1 MVPARPHT
9 TTEFSKHA
17 IDPFP
22 PNPAAKPDA
31 RKKAETTPEKSKVLD
46 LLDGGKKP
54 SRRERQ
60 RKEAEPVVP
69 VPSALD
75 EKKANA
81 LDLFTDEKK
90 PKVRKTTRTGKEVLG
105 SISKILD
112 KDDAAMVPAV
122 PVAAAAPV
130 VEAAPEIPEDEISDD
145 PKLII
150 IKPPILIPE
159 LAARLGLKPFM
170 IMKDLIALGVF
181 PAPNQPLEPE
191 VAAKVCEL
199 HGFHFEREK
208 RDKEKGFHK
217 VEEVIKEPELPVE
230 EPKDLLKNRPPIITI
245 MGHVDHGKTS
255 ILDFLRKTKIT
266 AGEAGGITQHI
277 GAYQVIH
284 NEQEITFLDT
294 PGHAIFSDMRARGA
308 DITDIVVLVV
318 AANDGI
324 MPQTV
329 EAIQHAKKAKKTI
342 IVAINKCDLP
352 SANVDRVKSQL
363 AENGLQTTD
372 FGGDTEFAAVSAV
385 TGQGM
390 DDLLDLMALQ
400 AEVLEL
406 QANPKANAR
415 AAVIEARVV
424 PGRGT
429 TATVIVESGTLKVG
443 TPFIC
448 GPYAGKVRSLIN
460 DRGVAVKSAHPGMPV
475 EVIGFEELPN
485 VGDHITEMKTEREAK
500 SLAGERQ
507 EAQRLTRLKPQHR
520 NRMED
525 LYSMVRDGGGKA
537 QLKLILKCD
546 VQGSVEAIKKAVL
559 AIVSDKVECSFITA
573 AAGPITESD
582 ISFADSTD
590 AIVLGFNVK
599 VEAKAVKSAKA
610 AEVEIKLYS
619 VVYELIDQVRE
630 AMLGLLEPLT
640 RETVIGHAEVR
651 QIFKL
656 NRGKVAGSF
665 VTDGR
670 IHRKAHA
677 RVIRGGTP
685 VFDGRMSTLRRFKDE
700 VEEVRTNFECGI
712 RLGEFNEYEEG
723 DIIECYKLEK
733 YAQTL

>member
-1 MVPARPHT
+1 MPKN
-9 TTEFSKHA
+9 S
-17 IDPFP
+17 DSS
-22 PNPAAKPDA
+22 
-31 RKKAETTPEKSKVLD
+31 PEKDKVLD
-46 LLDGGKKP
+46 LLETTPKP

-60 RKEAEPVVP
+60 RKEAET
-69 VPSALD
+69 PSLEPSKLEIAKS
-75 EKKANA
+75 EA
-81 LDLFTDEKK
+81 LDLFSEEKK
-90 PKVRKTTRTGKEVLG
+90 PKVRKTSAPPKTVIG
-105 SISKILD
+105 SISKILERD
-112 KDDAAMVPAV
+112 DPAMVKTPAPAPVAIAAAVTDEGADDDA
-122 PVAAAAPV
+122 
-130 VEAAPEIPEDEISDD
+130 SSD
-145 PKLII
+145 PKLIV
-150 IKPPILIPE
+150 IKPPIMIPE
-159 LAARLGLKPFM
+159 LAARLGLKPFN
-170 IMKDLIALGVF
+170 IMADLIKIGVF
-181 PAPNQPLEPE
+181 PAPNQPLEPD
-191 VAAKVCEL
+191 VAAKICEI
-199 HGFHFEREK
+199 HGFIFEREK
-208 RDKEKGFHK
+208 RDKDKGFHK
-217 VEEVIKEPELPVE
+217 VEEVIVEPELPAE
-230 EPKDLLKNRPPIITI
+230 EPEDLLKIRPPTVTI

-255 ILDFLRKTKIT
+255 ILDFFRKSKVVS
-266 AGEAGGITQHI
+266 GEAGGITQHI

-284 NEQEITFLDT
+284 NDREITFLDT

-308 DITDIVVLVV
+308 DITDIVVIVV

-324 MPQTV
+324 MPQTL
-329 EAIQHAKKAKKTI
+329 EAINHAKKARKTI
-342 IVAINKCDLP
+342 IVALNKCDLP
-352 SANVDRVKSQL
+352 SANLDRVKSQL

-372 FGGDTEFAAVSAV
+372 FGGDTEFAEVSAI

-390 DDLLDLMALQ
+390 ETLLELIDLQ

-406 QANPKANAR
+406 KANPKATTR

-443 TPFIC
+443 MPFIC
-448 GPYAGKVRSLIN
+448 GPYSGKVRSLIN
-460 DRGVAVKSAHPGMPV
+460 DRGEAVKSAHPGMPV

-485 VGDHITEMKTEREAK
+485 VGDHLTEMKSEREAK
-500 SLAGERQ
+500 TLAGERQ
-507 EAQRLTRLKPQHR
+507 EKERLARLKPQHR

-559 AIVSDKVECSFITA
+559 AIDSEKVECSFITA

-582 ISFADSTD
+582 VAYASSTE
-590 AIVLGFNVK
+590 AIILGFNVK

-610 AEVEIKLYS
+610 ADVEIKLYS

-656 NRGKVAGSF
+656 NRGRVAGSF

-677 RVIRGGTP
+677 RVIRGGIP

-700 VEEVRTNFECGI
+700 VEEVRQNFECGI

-723 DIIECYKLEK
+723 DIIECYKLDK
-733 YAQTL
+733 VPQTL

>member
-1 MVPARPHT
+1 MPENSESSP
-9 TTEFSKHA
+9 
-17 IDPFP
+17 
-22 PNPAAKPDA
+22 
-31 RKKAETTPEKSKVLD
+31 KKTKVLD
-46 LLDGGKKP
+46 LLEAPKKP

-60 RKEAEPVVP
+60 RKEAEVVP
-69 VPSALD
+69 PAPSVLD
-75 EKKANA
+75 AQKANA
-81 LDLFTDEKK
+81 LDLFAEEKK
-90 PKVRKTTRTGKEVLG
+90 PKVRKSTRTGKAVLG
-105 SISKILD
+105 TISKILD
-112 KDDAAMVPAV
+112 AEEPAV
-122 PVAAAAPV
+122 ITEEKVIASPAPVAVEV
-130 VEAAPEIPEDEISDD
+130 VANNATEEVSDD
-145 PKLII
+145 PKLIV
-150 IKPPILIPE
+150 IKPPILIPA
-159 LAARLGLKPFM
+159 LAARLGLKPFN
-170 IMKDLIALGVF
+170 IMADLIKIGVF

-191 VAAKVCEL
+191 IAAKICEI
-199 HGFHFEREK
+199 HGFVFEREK
-208 RDKEKGFHK
+208 RDKDKGVHK
-217 VEEVIKEPELPVE
+217 EVVVIKEPEIVVAEPV
-230 EPKDLLKNRPPIITI
+230 DLLKYRPPIVTI

-255 ILDFLRKTKIT
+255 ILDFFRKSKVVS
-266 AGEAGGITQHI
+266 GEAGGITQHI

-284 NEQEITFLDT
+284 NDQEITFLDT

-308 DITDIVVLVV
+308 DITDIVIIVV

-324 MPQTV
+324 MPQTL
-329 EAIQHAKKAKKTI
+329 EAIKHAKKAKKTI

-372 FGGDTEFAAVSAV
+372 FGGDTEFAEVSALN
-385 TGQGM
+385 GKGM
-390 DDLLDLMALQ
+390 ETLLELVALQ

-406 QANPKANAR
+406 KANPKATAR

-429 TATVIVESGTLKVG
+429 TATVIVESGTLKIG

-460 DRGVAVKSAHPGMPV
+460 DRGVAIKSAHPGMPV

-485 VGDHITEMKTEREAK
+485 VGDHLTEMKTEREAK
-500 SLAGERQ
+500 TLATERQ
-507 EAQRLTRLKPQHR
+507 EVQRLVRLKPQHR

-559 AIVSDKVECSFITA
+559 AIESDKVESSFITA

-582 ISFADSTD
+582 VSYATSTD
-590 AIVLGFNVK
+590 AIILGFNVK

-610 AEVEIKLYS
+610 AGAEVKLYS

-656 NRGKVAGSF
+656 NRGRVAGSF

-677 RVIRGGTP
+677 RVIRGGIP

-712 RLGEFNEYEEG
+712 RLGEFNEYQEG

>member
-1 MVPARPHT
+1 MPENSDKSP
-9 TTEFSKHA
+9 
-17 IDPFP
+17 
-22 PNPAAKPDA
+22 
-31 RKKAETTPEKSKVLD
+31 KKAKVLD
-46 LLDGGKKP
+46 LIEAPPKP

-60 RKEAEPVVP
+60 RKDAEVIPP
-69 VPSALD
+69 LPSVLD
-75 EKKANA
+75 AKKAAA
-81 LDLFTDEKK
+81 LDLFAEEKQ
-90 PKVRKTTRTGKEVLG
+90 PKVRKTTRTGKAVLG
-105 SISKILD
+105 TISKILD
-112 KDDAAMVPAV
+112 QQDVKKLPAAKKPIAAEKVVAPDV
-122 PVAAAAPV
+122 PVAPIT
-130 VEAAPEIPEDEISDD
+130 IPTDSDVSDD

-150 IKPPILIPE
+150 IKPPILIPA
-159 LAARLGLKPFM
+159 LAARLGLKPFN
-170 IMKDLIALGVF
+170 IMADLIKIGVF

-191 VAAKVCEL
+191 IAAKICEI
-199 HGFHFEREK
+199 HGFVFEREK
-208 RDKEKGFHK
+208 RDKDKGFHK
-217 VEEVIKEPELPVE
+217 VEEIIKEPEIIVE
-230 EPKDLLKNRPPIITI
+230 EPVDLLKYRPPIITI

-255 ILDFLRKTKIT
+255 LLDYLRKTKIT
-266 AGEAGGITQHI
+266 SSEAGGITQHI

-284 NEQEITFLDT
+284 NDLEITFLDT

-324 MPQTV
+324 MPQTI
-329 EAIQHAKKAKKTI
+329 EAIKHSKKAKKTI

-363 AENGLQTTD
+363 AEHGLQTTD
-372 FGGDTEFAAVSAV
+372 FGGDTEFAEVSAL
-385 TGQGM
+385 TGKGM

-406 QANPKANAR
+406 KANPKSTAR

-424 PGRGT
+424 AGRGT

-448 GPYAGKVRSLIN
+448 GPFAGKVRSLIN

-475 EVIGFEELPN
+475 EVVGFEELPN
-485 VGDHITEMKTEREAK
+485 VGDHLTEMKTEREAK
-500 SLAGERQ
+500 SLAAERQ
-507 EAQRLTRLKPQHR
+507 EAQRLIRLKPQHR
-520 NRMED
+520 NRMQD
-525 LYSMVRDGGGKA
+525 LYSMVRDGAGKA

-559 AIVSDKVECSFITA
+559 AITSDKVETSFITA

-582 ISFADSTD
+582 ISYALSTE
-590 AIVLGFNVK
+590 AIILGFNVK

-610 AEVEIKLYS
+610 AGVEVKLYS
-619 VVYELIDQVRE
+619 IVYELIDQVRE

-656 NRGKVAGSF
+656 NRGRVAGSF

-670 IHRKAHA
+670 VHRKAHA
-677 RVIRGGTP
+677 RVVRDGVP

-712 RLGEFNEYEEG
+712 RLGEFNEYQEG

>member
-1 MVPARPHT
+1 M
-9 TTEFSKHA
+9 
-17 IDPFP
+17 
-22 PNPAAKPDA
+22 
-31 RKKAETTPEKSKVLD
+31 PENSNSSPKKSKVLD
-46 LLDGGKKP
+46 LLDTTKKP

-60 RKEAEPVVP
+60 RKEVVEPEAIVP
-69 VPSALD
+69 GPSVLD
-75 EKKANA
+75 EQKANA
-81 LDLFTDEKK
+81 LDLFADEKK
-90 PKVRKTTRTGKEVLG
+90 PKVKKTTRTGKAVLG
-105 SISKILD
+105 TISKLLD
-112 KDDAAMVPAV
+112 AEDPVLIEAAAQAAHAASL
-122 PVAAAAPV
+122 AAAAATA
-130 VEAAPEIPEDEISDD
+130 EAAALAAAQLAEEEDELQPDD
-145 PKLII
+145 PKLIV
-150 IKPPILIPE
+150 IKPPILIPD
-159 LAARLGLKPFM
+159 LAARLGLKPFN
-170 IMKDLIALGVF
+170 IMADLIKIGVF
-181 PAPNQPLEPE
+181 PAPNQPLEPDI
-191 VAAKVCEL
+191 AAKICEI
-199 HGFHFEREK
+199 HGFVFEREK
-208 RDKEKGFHK
+208 RDKDKGIHK
-217 VEEVIKEPELPVE
+217 IVEVIKEPEAPVA
-230 EPKDLLKNRPPIITI
+230 EPVDLLKFRPPIITI

-255 ILDFLRKTKIT
+255 LLDFLRKTKIT
-266 AGEAGGITQHI
+266 SGEAGGITQHI

-284 NEQEITFLDT
+284 RDQEITFLDT

-308 DITDIVVLVV
+308 DITDIIVLVV

-329 EAIQHAKKAKKTI
+329 EAIKHAKKSKKTV

-372 FGGDTEFAAVSAV
+372 YGGDTEFAEVSAL
-385 TGQGM
+385 TGMGM

-406 QANPKANAR
+406 KANPKGLAR

-429 TATVIVESGTLKVG
+429 TATVIIESGTLKVG

-485 VGDHITEMKTEREAK
+485 VGDHLTEMKTEREAK

-507 EAQRLTRLKPQHR
+507 EAQRLIRLKPQHR

-559 AIVSDKVECSFITA
+559 AITSDKVESSFITA

-582 ISFADSTD
+582 ISYAASTD
-590 AIVLGFNVK
+590 AIILGFNVK
-599 VEAKAVKSAKA
+599 VEAKAVKAAKA
-610 AEVEIKLYS
+610 ANVEVKLYS
-619 VVYELIDQVRE
+619 IVYELIDQVRE

-640 RETVIGHAEVR
+640 RESIIGHAEVR
-651 QIFKL
+651 QVFKL
-656 NRGKVAGSF
+656 NRGRVAGSF
-665 VTDGR
+665 VMDGR

>member
-1 MVPARPHT
+1 MPENSDSSP
-9 TTEFSKHA
+9 
-17 IDPFP
+17 
-22 PNPAAKPDA
+22 
-31 RKKAETTPEKSKVLD
+31 KKTKVLD
-46 LLDGGKKP
+46 LLDTTKKP

-60 RKEAEPVVP
+60 RKDAEVVP
-69 VPSALD
+69 PAPSALD

-81 LDLFTDEKK
+81 LDLFADDKK
-90 PKVRKTTRTGKEVLG
+90 AKVRKTARTGKAVLG
-105 SISKILD
+105 TISKILD
-112 KDDAAMVPAV
+112 KEDADLVKEAAPAPA
-122 PVAAAAPV
+122 PVAAAKPEAV
-130 VEAAPEIPEDEISDD
+130 VAEAADEEVSDD

-150 IKPPILIPE
+150 IKPPILIPD
-159 LAARLGLKPFM
+159 LAARLGLKPFN
-170 IMKDLIALGVF
+170 IMADLIKIGVF

-191 VAAKVCEL
+191 IAAKVCEI
-199 HGFHFEREK
+199 HGFVFEREK
-208 RDKEKGFHK
+208 RDKDKGFHK
-217 VEEVIKEPELPVE
+217 EVEVIKEPEAPVE
-230 EPKDLLKNRPPIITI
+230 EPEDLLKDRPPIVTI

-255 ILDFLRKTKIT
+255 ILDFFRKSKVVS
-266 AGEAGGITQHI
+266 GEAGGITQHI

-284 NEQEITFLDT
+284 NDQEITFLDT

-308 DITDIVVLVV
+308 DITDIVIIVV

-324 MPQTV
+324 MPQTL
-329 EAIQHAKKAKKTI
+329 EAIKHAKKAKKTI

-352 SANVDRVKSQL
+352 SSNVDRVKSQL

-372 FGGDTEFAAVSAV
+372 FGGDTEFAEVSAL
-385 TGQGM
+385 TGKNMGN
-390 DDLLDLMALQ
+390 LLELIALQ

-406 QANPKANAR
+406 KANPKATAR

-448 GPYAGKVRSLIN
+448 GPFAGKVRSLIN
-460 DRGVAVKSAHPGMPV
+460 DRGVAIKSAHPGMPV

-485 VGDHITEMKTEREAK
+485 VGDHLTEMKTEREAK

-507 EAQRLTRLKPQHR
+507 EAQRLVRLKPQHR

-559 AIVSDKVECSFITA
+559 AIVSDKVESSFITA

-582 ISFADSTD
+582 IAYAASTD

-610 AEVEIKLYS
+610 ASVEIKLYS
-619 VVYELIDQVRE
+619 IVYELIDQVRE

-656 NRGKVAGSF
+656 NRDRVAGSF

-677 RVIRGGTP
+677 RVIRGGIP

-712 RLGEFNEYEEG
+712 RLGEFNEYVEG
-723 DIIECYKLEK
+723 DIIECYKLDK
-733 YAQTL
+733 VPQTL

>member
-1 MVPARPHT
+1 MPKNSDSSPKT
-9 TTEFSKHA
+9 
-17 IDPFP
+17 
-22 PNPAAKPDA
+22 
-31 RKKAETTPEKSKVLD
+31 SKVLD
-46 LLDGGKKP
+46 LIEETKKP

-60 RKEAEPVVP
+60 RKEAEVVP
-69 VPSALD
+69 PAPSVLD
-75 EKKANA
+75 AQKANA

-90 PKVRKTTRTGKEVLG
+90 PTVRKTARSGKAVLG
-105 SISKILD
+105 TISKVLD
-112 KDDAAMVPAV
+112 QDNAPEPVAV
-122 PVAAAAPV
+122 PVV
-130 VEAAPEIPEDEISDD
+130 IEAAEPAIIETAEGTEVSDD

-150 IKPPILIPE
+150 IKPPILVPD
-159 LAARLGLKPFM
+159 LANRLGLKPFN
-170 IMKDLIALGVF
+170 IMADLIKIGVF

-191 VAAKVCEL
+191 IAAKICEI
-199 HGFHFEREK
+199 HGFTFEREK

-217 VEEVIKEPELPVE
+217 VEEVIKEPEIVKA
-230 EPKDLLKNRPPIITI
+230 EPIDLMLDRPPIITI

-255 ILDFLRKTKIT
+255 ILDYLRKTKIT
-266 AGEAGGITQHI
+266 AAEAGGITQHI

-284 NEQEITFLDT
+284 NAREITFLDT

-324 MPQTV
+324 MPQTI
-329 EAIQHAKKAKKTI
+329 EAIKHAKKARKTI

-352 SANVDRVKSQL
+352 TANVDRVKSQL
-363 AENGLQTTD
+363 AEQGLQTTD
-372 FGGDTEFAAVSAV
+372 FGGDTEFAEVSAV
-385 TGQGM
+385 TGAGM

-400 AEVLEL
+400 SEVLEL
-406 QANPKANAR
+406 KANPKSTAR
-415 AAVIEARVV
+415 AAIIEARVV

-443 TPFIC
+443 TAFIC
-448 GPYAGKVRSLIN
+448 GPYSGKVRSLIN

-485 VGDHITEMKTEREAK
+485 VGDHLTEMKTEREAK
-500 SLAGERQ
+500 SLATERQ
-507 EAQRLTRLKPQHR
+507 ETQRLARLKPQHR
-520 NRMED
+520 NRMQD

-559 AIVSDKVECSFITA
+559 AIESDKVESTFITA

-582 ISFADSTD
+582 ISYAASTD
-590 AIVLGFNVK
+590 ATILGFNVK

-610 AEVEIKLYS
+610 AGVEVKLYS

-656 NRGKVAGSF
+656 NRGRVAGSF

-677 RVIRGGTP
+677 RVIRGGIP

-712 RLGEFNEYEEG
+712 RLGEFNEYQEG

>member
-1 MVPARPHT
+1 MPKK
-9 TTEFSKHA
+9 S
-17 IDPFP
+17 DSS
-22 PNPAAKPDA
+22 PNQD
-31 RKKAETTPEKSKVLD
+31 KVLD
-46 LLDGGKKP
+46 LLDTTKKP

-60 RKEAEPVVP
+60 RKEADVIPP
-69 VPSALD
+69 APSKL
-75 EKKANA
+75 EKAKSNA
-81 LDLFTDEKK
+81 LDLFSEEKK
-90 PKVRKTTRTGKEVLG
+90 PRVRKPAATSKNVLG

-112 KDDAAMVPAV
+112 REDPTMVHAPAPEPLVPA
-122 PVAAAAPV
+122 PPAPLAAAP
-130 VEAAPEIPEDEISDD
+130 DELSDD

-159 LAARLGLKPFM
+159 LAARLGLKPFN
-170 IMKDLIALGVF
+170 IMADLIKCGVF
-181 PAPNQPLEPE
+181 PAPNQPLEPDI
-191 VAAKVCEL
+191 AAKICEI
-199 HGFHFEREK
+199 HGFTFEREK
-208 RDKEKGFHK
+208 RDKDKGFHK
-217 VEEVIKEPELPVE
+217 VEEVIKEPEAPVK
-230 EPKDLLKNRPPIITI
+230 EPENLLKNRPPIVTI

-255 ILDFLRKTKIT
+255 ILDFFRKTKIT

-284 NEQEITFLDT
+284 NDQEITFLDT

-308 DITDIVVLVV
+308 DITDIVVLII

-324 MPQTV
+324 MPQTL
-329 EAIQHAKKAKKTI
+329 EAIKHAKKSKKTV

-352 SANVDRVKSQL
+352 AANVDRVKSQL
-363 AENGLQTTD
+363 AEHGLQTTD
-372 FGGDTEFAAVSAV
+372 FGGDTEFAEVSAV

-390 DDLLDLMALQ
+390 EDLLELIALQ

-406 QANPKANAR
+406 KANPKATTR

-460 DRGVAVKSAHPGMPV
+460 DRGATIKSAHPGMPV

-485 VGDHITEMKTEREAK
+485 VGDHLTEMKSEREAK
-500 SLAGERQ
+500 SLANERQ
-507 EAQRLTRLKPQHR
+507 EHQRLVRLKPQHR

-559 AIVSDKVECSFITA
+559 AIVSEKVECSFITA

-582 ISFADSTD
+582 IAYATSTD
-590 AIVLGFNVK
+590 AIIMGFNVK

-610 AEVEIKLYS
+610 AAVEIKLYS

-630 AMLGLLEPLT
+630 AMLGLLEPLS

-651 QIFKL
+651 QVFKL
-656 NRGKVAGSF
+656 SRGRAAGSF
-665 VTDGR
+665 VSDGR

-677 RVIRGGTP
+677 RVIRGGVP
-685 VFDGRMSTLRRFKDE
+685 VFDGRMSTLRRFQEE

-712 RLGEFNEYEEG
+712 RLGEFNEYQEG
-723 DIIECYKLEK
+723 DIIECYKLDK
-733 YAQTL
+733 VPQTL

>member
-1 MVPARPHT
+1 MPENSDKSP
-9 TTEFSKHA
+9 
-17 IDPFP
+17 
-22 PNPAAKPDA
+22 
-31 RKKAETTPEKSKVLD
+31 KKAKVLD
-46 LLDGGKKP
+46 LIEAPPKP

-60 RKEAEPVVP
+60 RKDAEVIPPLPSVLEA
-69 VPSALD
+69 
-75 EKKANA
+75 KKAAA
-81 LDLFTDEKK
+81 LDLFAEEKQ
-90 PKVRKTTRTGKEVLG
+90 PKVRKTTRTGKAVLG
-105 SISKILD
+105 TISKILD
-112 KDDAAMVPAV
+112 QQDVKKLPVAKKPIAAAGKVVAPDVPA
-122 PVAAAAPV
+122 APII
-130 VEAAPEIPEDEISDD
+130 IPTDSDVFDD

-150 IKPPILIPE
+150 IKPPILIPA
-159 LAARLGLKPFM
+159 LAARLGLKPFN
-170 IMKDLIALGVF
+170 IMADLIKIGVF

-191 VAAKVCEL
+191 IAAKICEI
-199 HGFHFEREK
+199 HGFVFEREK
-208 RDKEKGFHK
+208 RDKDKGFHK
-217 VEEVIKEPELPVE
+217 VEEIIKEPEIIVE
-230 EPKDLLKNRPPIITI
+230 EPVDLLKYRPPIITI

-255 ILDFLRKTKIT
+255 LLDYLRKTKIT
-266 AGEAGGITQHI
+266 SSEAGGITQHI

-284 NEQEITFLDT
+284 NDLEITFLDT

-324 MPQTV
+324 MPQTI
-329 EAIQHAKKAKKTI
+329 EAIKHSKKAKKTI

-363 AENGLQTTD
+363 AEHGLQTTD
-372 FGGDTEFAAVSAV
+372 FGGDTEFAEVSAL
-385 TGQGM
+385 TGKGM

-406 QANPKANAR
+406 KANPKSTAR

-424 PGRGT
+424 AGRGT

-448 GPYAGKVRSLIN
+448 GPFAGKVRSLIN

-475 EVIGFEELPN
+475 EVVGFEELPN
-485 VGDHITEMKTEREAK
+485 VGDHLTEMKTEREAK
-500 SLAGERQ
+500 SLAAERQ
-507 EAQRLTRLKPQHR
+507 EAQRLIRLKPQHR
-520 NRMED
+520 NRMQD
-525 LYSMVRDGGGKA
+525 LYSMVRDGAGKA

-559 AIVSDKVECSFITA
+559 AITSDKVETSFITA

-582 ISFADSTD
+582 ISYALSTE
-590 AIVLGFNVK
+590 AIILGFNVK

-610 AEVEIKLYS
+610 AGVEVKLYS
-619 VVYELIDQVRE
+619 IVYELIDQVRE

-656 NRGKVAGSF
+656 NRGRVAGSF

-670 IHRKAHA
+670 VHRKAHA
-677 RVIRGGTP
+677 RVVRDGVP

-712 RLGEFNEYEEG
+712 RLGEFNEYQEG

>member
-1 MVPARPHT
+1 MPQDSDSSP
-9 TTEFSKHA
+9 
-17 IDPFP
+17 
-22 PNPAAKPDA
+22 
-31 RKKAETTPEKSKVLD
+31 KKDKVLD
-46 LLDGGKKP
+46 LLDTSRKP

-60 RKEAEPVVP
+60 RKEAEAAAPE
-69 VPSALD
+69 PSKL
-75 EKKANA
+75 EKAKSEA
-81 LDLFTDEKK
+81 LDLFSEEKK
-90 PKVRKTTRTGKEVLG
+90 PKVRKAKLPPQAVLG
-105 SISKILD
+105 SISKLLEQEAPG
-112 KDDAAMVPAV
+112 AAMPTAT
-122 PVAAAAPV
+122 PAAP
-130 VEAAPEIPEDEISDD
+130 APPPPAEPSPESADSTENSGGD
-145 PKLII
+145 PKLIV
-150 IKPPILIPE
+150 IKPPILVPE
-159 LAARLGLKPFM
+159 LAARLGLKPFN
-170 IMKDLIALGVF
+170 IMADLIKLGVF
-181 PAPNQPLEPE
+181 PAPNQPLEPD
-191 VAAKVCEL
+191 VAAKVCEI
-199 HGFHFEREK
+199 HGFTFEREK

-217 VEEVIKEPELPVE
+217 VEEVIKEPEAPVQ
-230 EPKDLLKNRPPIITI
+230 EPEDLLKDRPPIVTI

-255 ILDFLRKTKIT
+255 ILDFFRKSKVV

-284 NEQEITFLDT
+284 NDQEITFLDT

-308 DITDIVVLVV
+308 DITDIVIIVV

-324 MPQTV
+324 MPQTI
-329 EAIQHAKKAKKTI
+329 EAINHAKKAQKTI

-363 AENGLQTTD
+363 AEHGLQTTD
-372 FGGDTEFAAVSAV
+372 FGGDTEFAEVSAL

-390 DDLLDLMALQ
+390 EDLLELIALQ

-406 QANPKANAR
+406 KANPKATTR
-415 AAVIEARVV
+415 ASVIEARVV

-443 TPFIC
+443 MPFIC
-448 GPYAGKVRSLIN
+448 GPFSGKVRSLIN
-460 DRGVAVKSAHPGMPV
+460 DRGQAVKSAHPGMPV

-485 VGDHITEMKTEREAK
+485 VGDHLTEMKSEREAK
-500 SLAGERQ
+500 TLAAERQ
-507 EAQRLTRLKPQHR
+507 EQQRLVRLKPQHR

-559 AIVSDKVECSFITA
+559 AIESEKVECSFITA
-573 AAGPITESD
+573 AAGPVTESD
-582 ISFADSTD
+582 VTYAASTD
-590 AIVLGFNVK
+590 AIILGFNVK

-610 AEVEIKLYS
+610 SDVEIKLYS

-630 AMLGLLEPLT
+630 AMLGLLEPLN

-651 QIFKL
+651 QVFKL
-656 NRGKVAGSF
+656 SRGRAAGSF

-677 RVIRGGTP
+677 RVIRGGIP
-685 VFDGRMSTLRRFKDE
+685 VFDGRMSTLRRFQEEVDE
-700 VEEVRTNFECGI
+700 VRQNFECGI
-712 RLGEFNEYEEG
+712 RLGEFNEYQEG

-733 YAQTL
+733 VPQTL

>member
-1 MVPARPHT
+1 MPQN
-9 TTEFSKHA
+9 S
-17 IDPFP
+17 DSS
-22 PNPAAKPDA
+22 
-31 RKKAETTPEKSKVLD
+31 PEKEKVLD
-46 LLDGGKKP
+46 LLGSTKKP

-60 RKEAEPVVP
+60 RKDAEVAPP
-69 VPSALD
+69 APSKLD
-75 EKKANA
+75 IAKSEA
-81 LDLFTDEKK
+81 LDLFSEEKK
-90 PKVRKTTRTGKEVLG
+90 PKARKPAAPKNVLG
-105 SISKILD
+105 SISKILEREEPALV
-112 KDDAAMVPAV
+112 KTPEPAPAPPVKAAEV
-122 PVAAAAPV
+122 
-130 VEAAPEIPEDEISDD
+130 APEPVEEEDEPISDD
-145 PKLII
+145 PKLIV
-150 IKPPILIPE
+150 IKPPILVPE
-159 LAARLGLKPFM
+159 LASRLGLKPFN
-170 IMKDLIALGVF
+170 IMADLIKIGVF
-181 PAPNQPLEPE
+181 PAPNQPLEPDI
-191 VAAKVCEL
+191 AAKICEI
-199 HGFHFEREK
+199 HGFTFEREK
-208 RDKEKGFHK
+208 RDKDKGIHK
-217 VEEVIKEPELPVE
+217 VVEVIKEPEAPAQ
-230 EPKDLLKNRPPIITI
+230 EPEDLLKTRPPIVTI

-255 ILDFLRKTKIT
+255 ILDFFRKSKVVS
-266 AGEAGGITQHI
+266 GEAGGITQHI

-284 NEQEITFLDT
+284 EQQEITFLDT

-308 DITDIVVLVV
+308 DITDIIVLVV

-324 MPQTV
+324 MPQTL
-329 EAIQHAKKAKKTI
+329 EAIKHAKKARKTI

-352 SANVDRVKSQL
+352 SANLDRVKSQL

-372 FGGDTEFAAVSAV
+372 FGGDTEFAEVSAL
-385 TGQGM
+385 TGKGM
-390 DDLLDLMALQ
+390 ETLLELIALQ

-406 QANPKANAR
+406 KANPKATTR

-448 GPYAGKVRSLIN
+448 GPFAGKVRSLIN
-460 DRGVAVKSAHPGMPV
+460 DRGEAVKSAHPGMPV

-485 VGDHITEMKTEREAK
+485 VGDHLTEMKSEREAK
-500 SLAGERQ
+500 TLADERQ
-507 EAQRLTRLKPQHR
+507 EKQRLIRLKPQHR

-559 AIVSDKVECSFITA
+559 AIESEKVECSFITA

-582 ISFADSTD
+582 IAYASSTD
-590 AIVLGFNVK
+590 AIILGFNVK

-610 AEVEIKLYS
+610 ASVEIKLYS

-651 QIFKL
+651 EIFKI
-656 NRGKVAGSF
+656 NRGRVAGSF

-670 IHRKAHA
+670 VHRKAHA
-677 RVIRGGTP
+677 RVIRGGIP

-712 RLGEFNEYEEG
+712 RLGEFNEYQEG

-733 YAQTL
+733 VPQTL

>member
-1 MVPARPHT
+1 M
-9 TTEFSKHA
+9 
-17 IDPFP
+17 
-22 PNPAAKPDA
+22 
-31 RKKAETTPEKSKVLD
+31 PEKSDSSPKKEKVLD
-46 LLDGGKKP
+46 LLDTTKKP

-60 RKEAEPVVP
+60 RKDAEVIPAA
-69 VPSALD
+69 PSKLD
-75 EKKANA
+75 KAKSEA
-81 LDLFTDEKK
+81 LDLFSEEKK
-90 PKVRKTTRTGKEVLG
+90 PKVRKTKLTPGTVLG

-112 KDDAAMVPAV
+112 QDDPNLVVAPEPIRPAPAAPAAI
-122 PVAAAAPV
+122 AAADST
-130 VEAAPEIPEDEISDD
+130 DEEPPDD
-145 PKLII
+145 PKLIV
-150 IKPPILIPE
+150 IKPPILVPE
-159 LAARLGLKPFM
+159 LAARLGLKPFNVM
-170 IMKDLIALGVF
+170 ADLIKLGVF

-191 VAAKVCEL
+191 IAAKVCEI
-199 HGFHFEREK
+199 HGFTFEREK
-208 RDKEKGFHK
+208 RDKDKGFHK
-217 VEEVIKEPELPVE
+217 VESVIKEPEAPVK
-230 EPKDLLKNRPPIITI
+230 EPENLLTTRPPIVTI

-255 ILDFLRKTKIT
+255 ILDFFRKSKVT

-277 GAYQVIH
+277 GAYQVMH
-284 NEQEITFLDT
+284 GDQEITFLDT

-324 MPQTV
+324 MPQTI
-329 EAIQHAKKAKKTI
+329 EAIKHAKKAKKTI

-363 AENGLQTTD
+363 AEHGLQTTD
-372 FGGDTEFAAVSAV
+372 FGGDTEFAEVSAV

-390 DDLLDLMALQ
+390 ETLLELIALQ

-406 QANPKANAR
+406 KANPKATTR
-415 AAVIEARVV
+415 ASVIEARVV

-448 GPYAGKVRSLIN
+448 GPFAGKVRSLIN
-460 DRGVAVKSAHPGMPV
+460 DRGVAIKSAHPGMPV

-485 VGDHITEMKTEREAK
+485 VGDHLTQMKTEREAK
-500 SLAGERQ
+500 TLATERQ
-507 EAQRLTRLKPQHR
+507 EKQRLTRLKPQHR
-520 NRMED
+520 NRMQD
-525 LYSMVRDGGGKA
+525 LYSMVRDGAGKA

-559 AIVSDKVECSFITA
+559 AIESEKVDCSFITA

-582 ISFADSTD
+582 IAYAASTD
-590 AIVLGFNVK
+590 AIILGFNVK

-610 AEVEIKLYS
+610 ANVEIKLYS

-640 RETVIGHAEVR
+640 RESVIGHAEVR

-656 NRGKVAGSF
+656 NRGRVAGSF

-670 IHRKAHA
+670 VHRKAHA
-677 RVIRGGTP
+677 RVIRGGIP

-712 RLGEFNEYEEG
+712 RLGEFNEYQEG

-733 YAQTL
+733 VPQTL

>member
-1 MVPARPHT
+1 MPENSESSP
-9 TTEFSKHA
+9 
-17 IDPFP
+17 
-22 PNPAAKPDA
+22 
-31 RKKAETTPEKSKVLD
+31 KKTKVLD
-46 LLDGGKKP
+46 LLEAPKKP

-60 RKEAEPVVP
+60 RKEAEVVP
-69 VPSALD
+69 PAPSVLD
-75 EKKANA
+75 AQKANA
-81 LDLFTDEKK
+81 LDLFAEEKK
-90 PKVRKTTRTGKEVLG
+90 PKVRKSTRTGKAVLG
-105 SISKILD
+105 TISKILD
-112 KDDAAMVPAV
+112 AEDPAV
-122 PVAAAAPV
+122 ITEEKVIASPAPVAVEV
-130 VEAAPEIPEDEISDD
+130 VANNAIEEVSDD
-145 PKLII
+145 PKLIV
-150 IKPPILIPE
+150 IKPPILIPA
-159 LAARLGLKPFM
+159 LAARLGLKPFN
-170 IMKDLIALGVF
+170 IMADLIKIGVF

-191 VAAKVCEL
+191 IAAKICEI
-199 HGFHFEREK
+199 HGFVFEREK
-208 RDKEKGFHK
+208 RDKDKGVHK
-217 VEEVIKEPELPVE
+217 EVVVIKEPEIVVAEPV
-230 EPKDLLKNRPPIITI
+230 DLLKYRPPIVTI

-255 ILDFLRKTKIT
+255 ILDFFRKSKVVS
-266 AGEAGGITQHI
+266 GEAGGITQHI

-284 NEQEITFLDT
+284 NDQEITFLDT

-308 DITDIVVLVV
+308 DITDIVIIVV

-324 MPQTV
+324 MPQTL
-329 EAIQHAKKAKKTI
+329 EAIKHAKKAKKTI

-372 FGGDTEFAAVSAV
+372 FGGDTEFAEVSALN
-385 TGQGM
+385 GKGM
-390 DDLLDLMALQ
+390 ETLLELVALQ

-406 QANPKANAR
+406 KANPKATAR

-429 TATVIVESGTLKVG
+429 TATVIVESGTLKIG

-460 DRGVAVKSAHPGMPV
+460 DRGVAIKSAHPGMPV

-485 VGDHITEMKTEREAK
+485 VGDHLTEMKTEREAK
-500 SLAGERQ
+500 TLATERQ
-507 EAQRLTRLKPQHR
+507 EAQRLVRLKPQHR

-559 AIVSDKVECSFITA
+559 AIESDKVESSFITA

-582 ISFADSTD
+582 VSYATSTD
-590 AIVLGFNVK
+590 AIILGFNVK

-610 AEVEIKLYS
+610 AGAEVKLYS

-656 NRGKVAGSF
+656 NRGRVAGSF

-677 RVIRGGTP
+677 RVIRGGIP

-712 RLGEFNEYEEG
+712 RLGEFNEYQEG

>member
-1 MVPARPHT
+1 M
-9 TTEFSKHA
+9 
-17 IDPFP
+17 
-22 PNPAAKPDA
+22 
-31 RKKAETTPEKSKVLD
+31 PENSDSSPKKSKVLD
-46 LLDGGKKP
+46 LLDTTKKP

-60 RKEAEPVVP
+60 RKDAEVVP
-69 VPSALD
+69 PAPSVLD

-81 LDLFTDEKK
+81 LDLFADDKK
-90 PKVRKTTRTGKEVLG
+90 PKVRKTARTGKAVLG
-105 SISKILD
+105 TISKILD
-112 KDDAAMVPAV
+112 QEDADLAK
-122 PVAAAAPV
+122 AAAPAPVEVEAVAPAPV
-130 VEAAPEIPEDEISDD
+130 VEETPEEEIPDD

-150 IKPPILIPE
+150 IKPPILIPD
-159 LAARLGLKPFM
+159 LAARLGLKPFN
-170 IMKDLIALGVF
+170 IMADLIKIGVF

-191 VAAKVCEL
+191 IAAKVCEI
-199 HGFHFEREK
+199 HGFTFEREK
-208 RDKEKGFHK
+208 RDKDKGFHK
-217 VEEVIKEPELPVE
+217 EVEVIKEPEAPVQ
-230 EPKDLLKNRPPIITI
+230 EPEDLLKDRPPIITI

-255 ILDFLRKTKIT
+255 LLDYLRKTKIT

-284 NEQEITFLDT
+284 NDREITFLDT

-324 MPQTV
+324 MPQTL
-329 EAIQHAKKAKKTI
+329 EAIKHAKKAKKTI

-372 FGGDTEFAAVSAV
+372 FGGDTEFAEVSAL
-385 TGQGM
+385 TGKGM

-406 QANPKANAR
+406 KANPKSTAR

-460 DRGVAVKSAHPGMPV
+460 DRGVAIKSAHPGMPV

-485 VGDHITEMKTEREAK
+485 VGDHLTEMKTEREAK
-500 SLAGERQ
+500 SLAAERQ
-507 EAQRLTRLKPQHR
+507 ETQRLVRLKPQHR

-559 AIVSDKVECSFITA
+559 SIESAKVESSFITA

-582 ISFADSTD
+582 IAYAASTD
-590 AIVLGFNVK
+590 AIILGFNVK

-610 AEVEIKLYS
+610 AGVEVKLYS

-651 QIFKL
+651 QVFKL
-656 NRGKVAGSF
+656 NRGRVAGSF

-670 IHRKAHA
+670 VHRKAHA
-677 RVIRGGTP
+677 RVIRDGVP

-712 RLGEFNEYEEG
+712 RLGEFNEYQEG
-723 DIIECYKLEK
+723 DVIECYKLEK

>member
-1 MVPARPHT
+1 MPENSDSSP
-9 TTEFSKHA
+9 
-17 IDPFP
+17 
-22 PNPAAKPDA
+22 
-31 RKKAETTPEKSKVLD
+31 KKTKVLD
-46 LLDGGKKP
+46 LLDSTKKP

-60 RKEAEPVVP
+60 RQDAEVVP
-69 VPSALD
+69 PAPSALD

-81 LDLFTDEKK
+81 LDLFADDKK
-90 PKVRKTTRTGKEVLG
+90 AKVRKTARTGKAVLG
-105 SISKILD
+105 TISKILD
-112 KDDAAMVPAV
+112 QDDADLVKV
-122 PVAAAAPV
+122 AAPV
-130 VEAAPEIPEDEISDD
+130 SPPVEAAQPDAVVEEPQEEEIPDD

-150 IKPPILIPE
+150 IKPPILIPD
-159 LAARLGLKPFM
+159 LAARLGLKPFN
-170 IMKDLIALGVF
+170 IMADLIKIGVF

-191 VAAKVCEL
+191 IAAKVCEI
-199 HGFHFEREK
+199 HGFVFEREK
-208 RDKEKGFHK
+208 RDKDKGIHK
-217 VEEVIKEPELPVE
+217 VEVVIKEPEVPVK
-230 EPKDLLKNRPPIITI
+230 EPEDLLKYRPPIITI
-245 MGHVDHGKTS
+245 MGHVDHGKTTL
-255 ILDFLRKTKIT
+255 LDFLRKTKIT

-294 PGHAIFSDMRARGA
+294 PGHSIFSDMRARGA

-324 MPQTV
+324 MPQTI
-329 EAIQHAKKAKKTI
+329 EAIKHAKKARKTI

-363 AENGLQTTD
+363 AEHGLQTTD
-372 FGGDTEFAAVSAV
+372 FGGDTEFAEISAL
-385 TGQGM
+385 TGKGM

-406 QANPKANAR
+406 KANPKSTAR

-429 TATVIVESGTLKVG
+429 TAIVIVESGTLKVG

-448 GPYAGKVRSLIN
+448 GPFAGKVRSLIN

-485 VGDHITEMKTEREAK
+485 VGDHLTEMKTEREAK
-500 SLAGERQ
+500 ALASERQ
-507 EAQRLTRLKPQHR
+507 EAQRLIRLKPQHR

-559 AIVSDKVECSFITA
+559 AIQSEKVESSFITA

-582 ISFADSTD
+582 ISYAASTD
-590 AIVLGFNVK
+590 AIILGFNVK

-610 AEVEIKLYS
+610 AGVEVKLYS

-656 NRGKVAGSF
+656 NRGRVAGSF

-677 RVIRGGTP
+677 RVIRGGVP

-723 DIIECYKLEK
+723 DIIECYKLDK
-733 YAQTL
+733 VPQTL

>member
-1 MVPARPHT
+1 MPKQNSDSSP
-9 TTEFSKHA
+9 
-17 IDPFP
+17 
-22 PNPAAKPDA
+22 
-31 RKKAETTPEKSKVLD
+31 KKEKVLD
-46 LLDGGKKP
+46 LLDTTKKP

-60 RKEAEPVVP
+60 RKEVEVEVAPP
-69 VPSALD
+69 LPSKLEIAKS
-75 EKKANA
+75 EA
-81 LDLFTDEKK
+81 LDLFSEEKK
-90 PKVRKTTRTGKEVLG
+90 PKVRKTAAPPKHILG
-105 SISKILD
+105 SISKSLTKED
-112 KDDAAMVPAV
+112 PSMVKVPAPAAKV
-122 PVAAAAPV
+122 VTPPTPPVDEPASADSADHDAP
-130 VEAAPEIPEDEISDD
+130 AD
-145 PKLII
+145 PKLIV
-150 IKPPILIPE
+150 IKPPILVTE
-159 LAARLGLKPFM
+159 LAARLGLKQFN
-170 IMKDLIALGVF
+170 IMADLIKIGVF
-181 PAPNQPLEPE
+181 PAPNQPIEPDI
-191 VAAKVCEL
+191 AAKICEL
-199 HGFHFEREK
+199 HGFTFEREK
-208 RDKEKGFHK
+208 RDKDKGVHK
-217 VEEVIKEPELPVE
+217 EIIVIAEPEASVKEPEE
-230 EPKDLLKNRPPIITI
+230 LLKDRPPIVTI

-255 ILDFLRKTKIT
+255 ILDYFRKSKVV

-284 NEQEITFLDT
+284 GEQEITFLDT

-308 DITDIVVLVV
+308 DITDIVVIVV

-324 MPQTV
+324 MPQTL
-329 EAIQHAKKAKKTI
+329 EAIKHAKKAGKTT

-363 AENGLQTTD
+363 AEQGLQTTD
-372 FGGDTEFAAVSAV
+372 FGGDTEFAEVSAI

-390 DDLLDLMALQ
+390 TDLLELIALQ

-406 QANPKANAR
+406 KANPKTTTR

-443 TPFIC
+443 MPFIC

-485 VGDHITEMKTEREAK
+485 VGDHLTQMKTEREAK
-500 SLAGERQ
+500 TLSAERQ
-507 EAQRLTRLKPQHR
+507 EAQRLVRLKPQHR

-559 AIVSDKVECSFITA
+559 AIQSEKVESSFITA

-582 ISFADSTD
+582 VAYSASTD
-590 AIVLGFNVK
+590 AIILGFNVK

-610 AEVEIKLYS
+610 AGAQIKLYS
-619 VVYELIDQVRE
+619 IVYELIDQVRE
-630 AMLGLLEPLT
+630 AMLGLLEPLN

-651 QIFKL
+651 QVFKL
-656 NRGKVAGSF
+656 SRGRAAGSF

-670 IHRKAHA
+670 IHRKGHA
-677 RVIRGGTP
+677 RVIRGGIP
-685 VFDGRMSTLRRFKDE
+685 VFDGRMSTLRRFQEE

-712 RLGEFNEYEEG
+712 RLGEFNEYQEG

-733 YAQTL
+733 VPQTL

>member
-1 MVPARPHT
+1 M
-9 TTEFSKHA
+9 
-17 IDPFP
+17 
-22 PNPAAKPDA
+22 
-31 RKKAETTPEKSKVLD
+31 PENSDSSPKKSKVLD
-46 LLDGGKKP
+46 LLDTTKKP

-60 RKEAEPVVP
+60 RKEAEVVP
-69 VPSALD
+69 AAPSVLD
-75 EKKANA
+75 AQKANA
-81 LDLFTDEKK
+81 LDLFADDKK
-90 PKVRKTTRTGKEVLG
+90 SKVKKTTRTGKAVLG
-105 SISKILD
+105 TISKILD
-112 KDDAAMVPAV
+112 SEDTLANKAADTATPH
-122 PVAAAAPV
+122 PVVAPAAPAEV
-130 VEAAPEIPEDEISDD
+130 QAATTVEEEVSDD
-145 PKLII
+145 PKLIV
-150 IKPPILIPE
+150 IKPPILIPD
-159 LAARLGLKPFM
+159 LASRLGLKPFN
-170 IMKDLIALGVF
+170 IMADLIKIGVF

-191 VAAKVCEL
+191 IAAKICEI
-199 HGFHFEREK
+199 HGFVFEREK
-208 RDKEKGFHK
+208 RDKDKGFHK
-217 VEEVIKEPELPVE
+217 EIEVIKEPEIVKEQPV
-230 EPKDLLKNRPPIITI
+230 DLLKNRPPIITI

-255 ILDFLRKTKIT
+255 LLDFLRKTKIT

-277 GAYQVIH
+277 GAYQVMH
-284 NEQEITFLDT
+284 HDQEITFLDT

-324 MPQTV
+324 MPQTI
-329 EAIQHAKKAKKTI
+329 EAIKHSKKAKKTI

-363 AENGLQTTD
+363 AEQGLQTTD
-372 FGGDTEFAAVSAV
+372 FGGDTEFAEVSAL
-385 TGQGM
+385 TGKGM

-406 QANPKANAR
+406 KANPKATAR

-448 GPYAGKVRSLIN
+448 GPFAGKVRSLIN

-475 EVIGFEELPN
+475 EVVGFEELPN
-485 VGDHITEMKTEREAK
+485 VGDHLTEMKSEREAK
-500 SLAGERQ
+500 ALATERQ
-507 EAQRLTRLKPQHR
+507 EAQRLVRLKPQHR

-525 LYSMVRDGGGKA
+525 LYSMVRDGAGKA

-546 VQGSVEAIKKAVL
+546 VQGSVEAIRKAVL
-559 AIVSDKVECSFITA
+559 EIQSDKVEASFITA

-582 ISFADSTD
+582 ISYAASTD
-590 AIVLGFNVK
+590 AIILGFNVK

-610 AEVEIKLYS
+610 AAVEVKLYS

-656 NRGKVAGSF
+656 NRGRVAGSF

>member
-1 MVPARPHT
+1 MPENSDSSP
-9 TTEFSKHA
+9 
-17 IDPFP
+17 
-22 PNPAAKPDA
+22 
-31 RKKAETTPEKSKVLD
+31 KKAKVLD
-46 LLDGGKKP
+46 LLEATKKP

-60 RKEAEPVVP
+60 RKEAEVVP
-69 VPSALD
+69 PAPSVLD
-75 EKKANA
+75 AQKANA
-81 LDLFTDEKK
+81 LDLFAEEKK
-90 PKVRKTTRTGKEVLG
+90 PKVRKTTRTGKAVLG
-105 SISKILD
+105 TISKILD
-112 KDDAAMVPAV
+112 AAEPVIAKEPEVVAAEVPAE
-122 PVAAAAPV
+122 A
-130 VEAAPEIPEDEISDD
+130 VEAASAPAEEVSED
-145 PKLII
+145 PKLIV
-150 IKPPILIPE
+150 IKPPILIPA
-159 LAARLGLKPFM
+159 LAARLGLKPFN
-170 IMKDLIALGVF
+170 IMADLIKIGVF

-191 VAAKVCEL
+191 IAAKICEI
-199 HGFHFEREK
+199 HGFVFEREK
-208 RDKEKGFHK
+208 RDKDKGVHK
-217 VEEVIKEPELPVE
+217 EVVVIKEPEIVVE
-230 EPKDLLKNRPPIITI
+230 EPVDLLKYRPPIVTI

-255 ILDFLRKTKIT
+255 ILDFFRKSKVT

-284 NEQEITFLDT
+284 NDQEITFLDT

-308 DITDIVVLVV
+308 DITDIIVLVV

-324 MPQTV
+324 MPQTI
-329 EAIQHAKKAKKTI
+329 EAIKHAKKSKKTTI
-342 IVAINKCDLP
+342 IAINKCDLP

-372 FGGDTEFAAVSAV
+372 FGGDTEFAEVSAL
-385 TGQGM
+385 TGKGM
-390 DDLLDLMALQ
+390 ETLLELIALQ

-406 QANPKANAR
+406 KANPKATAR

-460 DRGVAVKSAHPGMPV
+460 DRGVAIKSAHPGMPV

-485 VGDHITEMKTEREAK
+485 VGDHLTEMKTEREAK
-500 SLAGERQ
+500 ALASERQ
-507 EAQRLTRLKPQHR
+507 EAQRLVRLKPQHR

-559 AIVSDKVECSFITA
+559 AIESDKVESSFITA

-582 ISFADSTD
+582 ISYAASTD
-590 AIVLGFNVK
+590 AIILGFNVK

-610 AEVEIKLYS
+610 AGVEVKLYS

-656 NRGKVAGSF
+656 NRGRVAGSF

-677 RVIRGGTP
+677 RVIRGGIP

-712 RLGEFNEYEEG
+712 RLGEFNEYQEG

>member
-1 MVPARPHT
+1 MPENSDSSP
-9 TTEFSKHA
+9 
-17 IDPFP
+17 
-22 PNPAAKPDA
+22 
-31 RKKAETTPEKSKVLD
+31 KKTKVLD
-46 LLDGGKKP
+46 LLDATKKP

-60 RKEAEPVVP
+60 RKEAEVVP
-69 VPSALD
+69 PAPSVLD
-75 EKKANA
+75 AQKANA
-81 LDLFTDEKK
+81 LDLFAEEKK
-90 PKVRKTTRTGKEVLG
+90 PKVRKTTRTGKAVLG
-105 SISKILD
+105 TISKILD
-112 KDDAAMVPAV
+112 AEEPVIAKEAEVIPAPAPAA
-122 PVAAAAPV
+122 
-130 VEAAPEIPEDEISDD
+130 VEADAQSAATEEVSDD
-145 PKLII
+145 PKLIV
-150 IKPPILIPE
+150 IKPPILVPA
-159 LAARLGLKPFM
+159 LAARLGLKPFN
-170 IMKDLIALGVF
+170 IMADLIKIGVF

-191 VAAKVCEL
+191 IAAKICEI
-199 HGFHFEREK
+199 HGFVFEREK
-208 RDKEKGFHK
+208 RDKDKGVHK
-217 VEEVIKEPELPVE
+217 EVVVIKEPEIVVE
-230 EPKDLLKNRPPIITI
+230 EPVDLLKYRPPIVTI

-255 ILDFLRKTKIT
+255 ILDFFRKSKVVS
-266 AGEAGGITQHI
+266 GEAGGITQHI

-284 NEQEITFLDT
+284 DDQEITFLDT

-308 DITDIVVLVV
+308 DITDIVVIVV

-324 MPQTV
+324 MPQTI
-329 EAIQHAKKAKKTI
+329 EAIKHAKKAKKTI

-372 FGGDTEFAAVSAV
+372 FGGDTEFAEVSAV
-385 TGQGM
+385 TGKGM
-390 DDLLDLMALQ
+390 ETLLELIALQ

-406 QANPKANAR
+406 KANPKATAR

-460 DRGVAVKSAHPGMPV
+460 DRGVAIKSAHPGMPV

-485 VGDHITEMKTEREAK
+485 VGDHLTEMKTEREAK
-500 SLAGERQ
+500 ALASERQ
-507 EAQRLTRLKPQHR
+507 EAQRLIRLKPQHR

-559 AIVSDKVECSFITA
+559 AIESDKVESSFITA

-582 ISFADSTD
+582 ISYAASTD
-590 AIVLGFNVK
+590 AIILGFNVK

-610 AEVEIKLYS
+610 AGVEVKLYS

-656 NRGKVAGSF
+656 NRGRVAGSF

-677 RVIRGGTP
+677 RVIRGGIP

-712 RLGEFNEYEEG
+712 RLGEFNEYQEG

>member
-1 MVPARPHT
+1 M
-9 TTEFSKHA
+9 
-17 IDPFP
+17 
-22 PNPAAKPDA
+22 
-31 RKKAETTPEKSKVLD
+31 PEKSDSSPKKAKVLD
-46 LLDGGKKP
+46 LLEAPKKP

-60 RKEAEPVVP
+60 RKEVEVLPP
-69 VPSALD
+69 QPSVLD
-75 EKKANA
+75 AQKANA
-81 LDLFTDEKK
+81 LDLFAEDKK
-90 PKVRKTTRTGKEVLG
+90 PKVRKTARTEKAVLG
-105 SISKILD
+105 TISKILD
-112 KDDAAMVPAV
+112 KDEALAKKAAAK
-122 PVAAAAPV
+122 AAPV
-130 VEAAPEIPEDEISDD
+130 TLPAPVVLTAAEPDTSTEMEAAAVLED

-150 IKPPILIPE
+150 IKPPILVTE
-159 LAARLGLKPFM
+159 LAARLGLKPFN
-170 IMKDLIALGVF
+170 IMADLIKIGVF

-191 VAAKVCEL
+191 IAAKVCEI
-199 HGFHFEREK
+199 HGFTFEREK
-208 RDKEKGFHK
+208 RDKDKGIHK
-217 VEEVIKEPELPVE
+217 IEEVIKEPEIPIE
-230 EPKDLLKNRPPIITI
+230 EPKDLLINRPPIITI

-255 ILDFLRKTKIT
+255 LLDYLRKTKIT

-277 GAYQVIH
+277 GAYQVMH
-284 NEQEITFLDT
+284 HDQEITFLDT

-308 DITDIVVLVV
+308 DITDIVILVV

-324 MPQTV
+324 MPQTL
-329 EAIQHAKKAKKTI
+329 EAIKHAKKAKKTI

-372 FGGDTEFAAVSAV
+372 FGGDTEFAEVSAV
-385 TGQGM
+385 TGKGM
-390 DDLLDLMALQ
+390 DALLDLMALQ

-406 QANPKANAR
+406 KANPKSTAR

-429 TATVIVESGTLKVG
+429 TATVIIESGTLKVG

-448 GPYAGKVRSLIN
+448 GPFAGKVRSLIN

-485 VGDHITEMKTEREAK
+485 VGDHLTEMKTEREAK

-507 EAQRLTRLKPQHR
+507 ESQRLTRLKPQHR
-520 NRMED
+520 NRMQD
-525 LYSMVRDGGGKA
+525 LYSMVRDGAGKA

-546 VQGSVEAIKKAVL
+546 VQGSVEAIRKAVL
-559 AIVSDKVECSFITA
+559 AIESAKVESSFITA

-582 ISFADSTD
+582 VAYASSTD
-590 AIVLGFNVK
+590 AIILGFNVK

-610 AEVEIKLYS
+610 AGVEVKLYS
-619 VVYELIDQVRE
+619 IVYELIDQVRE

-656 NRGKVAGSF
+656 NRGRVAGCF
-665 VTDGR
+665 ITDGR
-670 IHRKAHA
+670 VHRKAHA
-677 RVIRGGTP
+677 RVMREGVP

-712 RLGEFNEYEEG
+712 RLGDFNEYLEG
-723 DIIECYKLEK
+723 DIIECYKLDK
-733 YAQTL
+733 VPQTL